1 MKGLKILKRLILF
14 SGAILVVLLIWGL
27 IEPYFVN
34 LEEEEATI
42 PNLPEAWENEK
53 IAVIGDFQIG
63 MWLDNDSTV
72 EKMANQLVDL
82 NPSAVLFLGDYIYH
96 SVNNSS
102 KERQRVKELI
112 QPLTDSDIPV
122 FAVLGN
128 HDYAMSS
135 KTTEPNEELAQEMK
149 SALQEL
155 GITVLQNEA
164 VSLTL
169 TDGGIEAGASSSE
182 SLYLVGLGA
191 AWPGKADP
199 SKAFDDVPESA
210 ARFVMMHN
218 PNTFKSLPADSAPV
232 SVAGHTHGGQMK
244 IPGTPEWSYTSLM
257 SGREDRHI
265 YGWGDNSGAGGNQLY
280 INPGIGFSNFP
291 LRINCPPEITLFT
304 LKSD

>member
-1 MKGLKILKRLILF
+1 M
-14 SGAILVVLLIWGL
+14 VLLIWGL

-34 LEEEEATI
+34 LEEEEAAI
-42 PNLPEAWENEK
+42 PNLPNAWENEK

-82 NPSAVLFLGDYIYH
+82 NPSAVLFLGDYVYH
-96 SVNNSS
+96 AVDSS
-102 KERQRVKELI
+102 LKERQRMKELI
-112 QPLTDSDIPV
+112 QPLTDSDISV

-135 KTTEPNEELAQEMK
+135 KTKDPNEELAQETK
-149 SALQEL
+149 SVLQEL
-155 GITVLQNEA
+155 DITVLQNEA
-164 VSLTL
+164 VSLTQ
-169 TDGGIEAGASSSE
+169 TDDGIKEGSTSSE

-218 PNTFKSLPADSAPV
+218 PNTFETLPAESAPV

-257 SGREDRHI
+257 SDSEAQHI
-265 YGWGDNSGAGGNQLY
+265 YGWSNNEGAGGNQLY